1 MNGAANAR
9 VSEVVDVLWAAG
21 VPVAPAL
28 DGRFIDA
35 TEQLVARGFFET
47 VTHPITGEQLHAGYP
62 VRFEAGPHRFHRA
75 PAPTLGQHNQEVLGD
90 LLHRSSDELAALEA
104 REIIGTQ
111 LLGEHRTR

>member
-1 MNGAANAR
+1 MVRPAR
-9 VSEVVDVLWAAG
+9 TASDVVDVLWAAG
-21 VPVAPAL
+21 VPVAPLL

-47 VTHPITGEQLHAGYP
+47 VTHPITGEQVHAGYP

-75 PAPTLGQHNQEVLGD
+75 PAPTLGQHNQEILGD
-90 LLHRSSDELAALEA
+90 LLHRSTDELAALEA